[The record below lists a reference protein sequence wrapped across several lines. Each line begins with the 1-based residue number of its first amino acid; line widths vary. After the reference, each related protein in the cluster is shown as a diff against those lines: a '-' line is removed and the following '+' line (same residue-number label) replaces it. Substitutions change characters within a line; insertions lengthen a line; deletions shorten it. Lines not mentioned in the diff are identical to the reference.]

1 MAQRQLTVNVERYH
15 PEQGAVAYVDSYQ
28 VPARDGMMVLD
39 ALNYIRDDLDPTLAF
54 RWSCRMGICG
64 SCGMTVDDR
73 PRLTCQDN
81 LASYGDEIT
90 VAPLDGFP
98 VIRDLVVDIDD
109 FMQNKLPS
117 VKPWLIRK
125 DTKPLADGEY
135 LQTPRQMAPYANN
148 SSCINCMLCYAA
160 CPVYNLEPHFAGPA
174 AIALAQRYNLDS
186 RDQGAAER
194 YSILAGPEGV
204 WDCTFIGECSV
215 ACPKGVFPA
224 EAIQRA
230 KPQSAQSWAKSILMP
245 WSSR

>member
-1 MAQRQLTVNVERYH
+1 
-15 PEQGAVAYVDSYQ
+15 
-28 VPARDGMMVLD
+28 
-39 ALNYIRDDLDPTLAF
+39 
-54 RWSCRMGICG
+54 
-64 SCGMTVDDR
+64 
-73 PRLTCQDN
+73 
-81 LASYGDEIT
+81 
-90 VAPLDGFP
+90 
-98 VIRDLVVDIDD
+98 
-109 FMQNKLPS
+109 MQNKLPS

-125 DTKPLADGEY
+125 DTKPLAEGEY
-135 LQTPRQMAPYANN
+135 LQTPRQMAPYAHQ
-148 SSCINCMLCYAA
+148 SACINCMLCYAA
-160 CPVYNLEPHFAGPA
+160 CPVFNLEPHFTGPA

-194 YSILAGPEGV
+194 YSILARPEGV